1 MLMLPLYNFSSFSLA
16 MAMGMLLQGTSGDT
30 EKEIGATIF
39 KGLQVSRLLNFLQ
52 P

>member
-1 MLMLPLYNFSSFSLA
+1 

-39 KGLQVSRLLNFLQ
+39 NGIPKDVVAKKFRELAQVKLGS
-52 P
+52 